1 MIVNFLIAL
10 IDEANSIA
18 KQKPKDPDFL
28 ELIVYIIMVTFY
40 DCNIFLNRIQ
50 MRLRKTKK
58 RALEDLEVLDNQ
70 NSRRVSVMEIELL
83 DKK

>member
-1 MIVNFLIAL
+1 MT
-10 IDEANSIA
+10 
-18 KQKPKDPDFL
+18 
-28 ELIVYIIMVTFY
+28 VTYFF
-40 DCNIFLNRIQ
+40 NQIQ

>member
-28 ELIVYIIMVTFY
+28 ELIVYVIMVINRLY
-40 DCNIFLNRIQ
+40 FLFSNHFQI
-50 MRLRKTKK
+50 RLRKTKK

-70 NSRRVSVMEIELL
+70 QSRRVSVTEVE
-83 DKK
+83 

>member
-40 DCNIFLNRIQ
+40 YCNIFFKSNSDET
-50 MRLRKTKK
+50 KTDEPWKT
-58 RALEDLEVLDNQ
+58 
-70 NSRRVSVMEIELL
+70 
-83 DKK
+83 